1 MMPAGFST
9 RPAAAPERF
18 AAAEAAGA
26 RIVAM
31 IGEDLR
37 PSRIL
42 TAGAFDDAIRV
53 LLALGGSTNAVL
65 HLLAVAG
72 RAGVPLT
79 LDRFDALS
87 REVGALVDVQ
97 PAGSGLVEDLDA
109 AGGVPALLKRLL
121 PLLDGGTPTVAGR
134 TWREILAS
142 VEEPTGAAIRP
153 LDAPLAPAPTLAVL
167 RGSLAP
173 SGAVI
178 KSAAAS
184 PALLRHEGPALV
196 FEDYADMLHRVDDEA
211 LDVTP
216 QSVLVLRHA
225 GPKGGPGM
233 PEWGHLPIPKKLQRR
248 GVADMV
254 RVSDARMSGTAY
266 GTVVLHVAPEAA
278 AGGPLALVL
287 TGDRIA
293 LDVPGRRIDL
303 LVDEEELGR
312 RRAAWAPPPSPHVR
326 GFPRLCLDTVLQA
339 DLGCDLDFLRPR
351 DAAARRFVPPVVG
364 RS

>member
-1 MMPAGFST
+1 
-9 RPAAAPERF
+9 
-18 AAAEAAGA
+18 
-26 RIVAM
+26 
-31 IGEDLR
+31 
-37 PSRIL
+37 
-42 TAGAFDDAIRV
+42 
-53 LLALGGSTNAVL
+53 
-65 HLLAVAG
+65 
-72 RAGVPLT
+72 
-79 LDRFDALS
+79 
-87 REVGALVDVQ
+87 
-97 PAGSGLVEDLDA
+97 
-109 AGGVPALLKRLL
+109 
-121 PLLDGGTPTVAGR
+121 
-134 TWREILAS
+134 
-142 VEEPTGAAIRP
+142 
-153 LDAPLAPAPTLAVL
+153 
-167 RGSLAP
+167 
-173 SGAVI
+173 VI

-196 FEDYADMLHRVDDEA
+196 FEDYADMLRRVDDEA
-211 LDVTP
+211 LDVAP

-278 AGGPLALVL
+278 AGGPLALVR
-287 TGDRIA
+287 TGDPVA